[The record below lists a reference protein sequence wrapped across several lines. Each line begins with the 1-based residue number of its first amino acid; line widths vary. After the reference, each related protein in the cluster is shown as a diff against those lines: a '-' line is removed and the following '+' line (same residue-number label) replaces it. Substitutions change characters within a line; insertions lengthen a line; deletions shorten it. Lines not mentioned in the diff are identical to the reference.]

1 MIPDIT
7 FNEFVNNLFD
17 YTKVPLES
25 RGWLTATKD
34 DLFTYAYTWGEIED
48 YISRWLKLGSI
59 DKLDAKVKKALT
71 AMDKIVDAWYLLNF
85 NHKGGRCGYDDDF
98 NPYILNLDWEEFNL
112 HTKVRELIWKQAKEV
127 RKIEEARLAEE
138 KRIKEEQTK
147 KKKEELKFEEY
158 LLCPPDKK
166 EALMEKLRELFKT
179 AEPKDAFM
187 IYKAMEELGFIQ
199 PKERGKKRLYEAIN
213 TEFNKNYSPQNF
225 DGHNTI
231 YKGNKNNYKDEVRS
245 YKDFLNN

>member
-7 FNEFVNNLFD
+7 FEEFVNNLFD
-17 YTKVPLES
+17 YTKTPLEN
-25 RGWLTATKD
+25 RNGITALYD
-34 DLFTYAYTWGEIED
+34 NNITYHYDWGEIED
-48 YISRWLKLGSI
+48 YINRWLKLGSI

-71 AMDKIVDAWYLLNF
+71 AMDKIVDDWYLLNF
-85 NHKGGRCGYDDDF
+85 NHTGGRTGYNDE
-98 NPYILNLDWEEFNL
+98 PYIDRLDREEFYF
-112 HTKVRELIWKQAKEV
+112 HTQVRELIWKQAKEV
-127 RKIEEARLAEE
+127 RTIEEARLAEE

-158 LLCPPDKK
+158 LLCPQDKK
-166 EALMEKLRELFKT
+166 EALMKKLRQLFRT

-231 YKGNKNNYKDEVRS
+231 YKGNKNNYKDEVRR

>member
-1 MIPDIT
+1 MIPDMKIE
-7 FNEFVNNLFD
+7 EFVNNLFD
-17 YTKVPLES
+17 YTKTPLEN
-25 RGWLTATKD
+25 RNWITALYD
-34 DLFTYAYTWGEIED
+34 NNITYHYDWGEIED
-48 YISRWLKLGSI
+48 YINRWLKLGSI

-71 AMDKIVDAWYLLNF
+71 AMDKIVDDWYLLNF
-85 NHKGGRCGYDDDF
+85 NHTGGRTGYNDD
-98 NPYILNLDWEEFNL
+98 PYIDRLDREEFYF
-112 HTKVRELIWKQAKEV
+112 HTQVREFIWKQAKGFRE
-127 RKIEEARLAEE
+127 IEEVNQANQA
-138 KRIKEEQTK
+138 K
-147 KKKEELKFEEY
+147 KKKEEPKDFKDYLSCPEEQ
-158 LLCPPDKK
+158 K
-166 EALMEKLRELFKT
+166 EALMEKLRQLFKT

>member
-17 YTKVPLES
+17 YTRTPLEK
-25 RGWLTATKD
+25 RNWLTATKD
-34 DLFTYAYTWGEIED
+34 PLFTYAYTWAEIED
-48 YISRWLKLGSI
+48 YINRWLKMVPI
-59 DKLDAKVKKALT
+59 DILDIEVKT
-71 AMDKIVDAWYLLNF
+71 AFDIMNKIVNAWYLLNF
-85 NHKGGRCGYDDDF
+85 NYTGGRTGYDVD
-98 NPYILNLDWEEFNL
+98 PYIARLDREEFYL
-112 HTKVRELIWKQAKEV
+112 HTKVRELIWKQAREV

-147 KKKEELKFEEY
+147 KKKEETKFENY
-158 LLCPPDKK
+158 LRCPEEQKK
-166 EALMEKLRELFKT
+166 ALMKKLRQLFIT

>member
-7 FNEFVNNLFD
+7 FKEFVNKLFE
-17 YTKVPLES
+17 YTTKPLEE
-25 RGWLTATKD
+25 RNWLTATKD
-34 DLFTYAYTWGEIED
+34 PLFTFAYTWAEIED
-48 YISRWLKLGSI
+48 YINRWLKKVPI
-59 DKLDAKVKKALT
+59 DILDSEVKT
-71 AMDKIVDAWYLLNF
+71 AFDIMNKIVDNWYQINF
-85 NHKGGRCGYDDDF
+85 NNPTGRCGYDDDI
-98 NPYILNLDWEEFNL
+98 NPYILNLDREEFYL

-127 RKIEEARLAEE
+127 RTIEEARLAEE

-179 AEPKDAFM
+179 AQPKDAFM